1 MNNYQQPEATTLD
14 LHLEKGTLVTA
25 SLERM
30 NILNDDWD
38 DDSE

>member
-1 MNNYQQPEATTLD
+1 MNNYQQPEATILD